1 MTVAVVA
8 EPDLRERVRCVRT
21 LACQTRLSALGAAT
35 WDELEQLF
43 QEEPKVA
50 VVFYNSLLPGAPED
64 AVDRISQHTEHLV
77 LSGTAEDTAKK
88 VNGVVYLHAPIPE
101 ESLILMARSVGGQ
114 TEARMCCMPIDL
126 IQMLCISNDSKVLVI
141 SQDDADIGVIEVR
154 NGEVWTAFD
163 GLGVGEESFARL
175 IRPEMRARMS
185 PSRCSPKD
193 RTIFAGLHELLL
205 ESLRR
210 LDEGQVSSPPK
221 LSATRLAAELDSPEE
236 LAAKIN
242 ELALQARRLL
252 TVRDYN
258 EAARALALLAE
269 LDPSSQLV
277 RANLEQLHRLGY
289 PK

>member
-1 MTVAVVA
+1 
-8 EPDLRERVRCVRT
+8 
-21 LACQTRLSALGAAT
+21 
-35 WDELEQLF
+35 
-43 QEEPKVA
+43 
-50 VVFYNSLLPGAPED
+50 
-64 AVDRISQHTEHLV
+64 
-77 LSGTAEDTAKK
+77 
-88 VNGVVYLHAPIPE
+88 
-101 ESLILMARSVGGQ
+101 
-114 TEARMCCMPIDL
+114 MPIDL
-126 IQMLCISNDSKVLVI
+126 IQMLCMSTDSKVLVI

-163 GLGVGEESFARL
+163 GLGVGEDAFARL

-185 PSRCSPKD
+185 PSRASPKD
-193 RTIFAGLHELLL
+193 RTIFGGLHELLL

-210 LDEGQVSSPPK
+210 IDEGQVSAPPK

-236 LAAKIN
+236 LAVKIN
-242 ELALQARRLL
+242 DLTLLARRLL